1 MVNISPYI
9 GSISGIKI
17 QLHWSFVLLLVFSL
31 VLSLYLFAVIVLLFI
46 CVLLHEL
53 AHSITSKRNG
63 IGVKKIILLPIGG
76 ASVIDMEEIDPD
88 IEFRISIAG
97 PIASIFIGVVLGV
110 AVVLIP
116 GGAVRHLV
124 QLLFLINILL
134 GVFNL
139 LPGFPLD
146 GGRVF
151 RSYEQKKHSFF
162 DATKIT
168 VKLSKIVIVLFIV
181 GTVIY
186 AAVEPGYTFAYR
198 EFAVFWDVLIAI
210 FLYGGAQAE
219 YQTAYIRE
227 MAADLKVRDAMSKD
241 FAVVKPST
249 TVGELYNIFMKYHTH
264 VIIVDY
270 GKNVKLVQGVKM
282 GVSLNPG
289 YMSNTVDKFCT
300 EIPLIGINRPLPAAI
315 DKMRNEN
322 TGIIAV
328 KVGKKV
334 VGVLVAQ
341 HVESVIA
348 LHISKKN
355 ASVTNKNL
363 TNR

>member
-97 PIASIFIGVVLGV
+97 PIASIFIGVALGV

-198 EFAVFWDVLIAI
+198 EFVVFWDILIAI

-219 YQTAYIRE
+219 YQTAYVRE
-227 MAADLKVRDAMSKD
+227 MAADLRVRDAVSKD
-241 FAVVKPST
+241 FASVKPGT
-249 TVGELYNIFMKYHTH
+249 TIGELYNIFMK
-264 VIIVDY
+264 
-270 GKNVKLVQGVKM
+270 
-282 GVSLNPG
+282 
-289 YMSNTVDKFCT
+289 
-300 EIPLIGINRPLPAAI
+300 
-315 DKMRNEN
+315 
-322 TGIIAV
+322 
-328 KVGKKV
+328 
-334 VGVLVAQ
+334 
-341 HVESVIA
+341 
-348 LHISKKN
+348 
-355 ASVTNKNL
+355 
-363 TNR
+363 

>member
-97 PIASIFIGVVLGV
+97 PIASIFIGVALGV

-198 EFAVFWDVLIAI
+198 EFVVFWDILIAI

-219 YQTAYIRE
+219 YQTAYVRE
-227 MAADLKVRDAMSKD
+227 MAADLRVRDAVSKD
-241 FAVVKPST
+241 FASVKPGT
-249 TVGELYNIFMKYHTH
+249 TIGELYNIFMKYHTH

-270 GKNVKLVQGVKM
+270 GKSVKLVQGVKM
-282 GVSLNPG
+282 GTSLNPG
-289 YMSNTVDKFCT
+289 YMSNTVDSFCT
-300 EIPLIGINRPLPAAI
+300 EIPTIGINKPLPAAI

-328 KVGKKV
+328 KVGRKV

-341 HVESVIA
+341 HVEPVIA

>member
-97 PIASIFIGVVLGV
+97 PIASIFIGVALGV

-198 EFAVFWDVLIAI
+198 EFVVFWDILIAI

-219 YQTAYIRE
+219 YQTAYVRE
-227 MAADLKVRDAMSKD
+227 MAADLRVRDAVSKD
-241 FAVVKPST
+241 FASVKPGT
-249 TVGELYNIFMKYHTH
+249 TIGELYNIFMKYHTH

-270 GKNVKLVQGVKM
+270 GKSVKLVQGVKM
-282 GVSLNPG
+282 GTSLNPG
-289 YMSNTVDKFCT
+289 YMSNTVDSFCT
-300 EIPLIGINRPLPAAI
+300 EIPTIGINKPLPAAI

-328 KVGKKV
+328 KVGRKV

>member
-31 VLSLYLFAVIVLLFI
+31 VLSLYLFAVIVLLFR

-97 PIASIFIGVVLGV
+97 PIASIFIGVALGV

-198 EFAVFWDVLIAI
+198 EFVVFWDILIAI

-219 YQTAYIRE
+219 YQTAYVRE
-227 MAADLKVRDAMSKD
+227 MAADLRVRDAVSKD
-241 FAVVKPST
+241 FASVKPGT
-249 TVGELYNIFMKYHTH
+249 TIGELYNIFMKYHTH

-270 GKNVKLVQGVKM
+270 GKSVKLVQGVKM
-282 GVSLNPG
+282 GTSLNPG
-289 YMSNTVDKFCT
+289 YMSNTVDSFCT
-300 EIPLIGINRPLPAAI
+300 EIPTIGINKPLPAAI

-328 KVGKKV
+328 KVGRKV